1 VEIQSNLIFIVLSGL
16 AIVSKYTSPNKLY
29 RLFKLL
35 PILLLIIWI
44 AVFGDHQANLYTRAI
59 LTGLCFSL
67 IGDFLLLFPNQF
79 KSGLFSFLTGHV
91 WYILGFLSGNWS
103 FPLFPTLIITILAL
117 GMILQ
122 LYPSTRKLKI
132 LVLVYITVITG
143 MGISAFGR
151 LDAFQSFS
159 ALIGSMGASLFMV
172 SDGVLGWNKFKKPF
186 HLADGIILFSYYSGQ
201 WMIAYSAMMYP

>member
-16 AIVSKYTSPNKLY
+16 AIVSKYISPNKLY

-44 AVFGDHQANLYTRAI
+44 AVFGDYQANLYTRAI

-79 KSGLFSFLTGHV
+79 KLGLFSFLTGHV

-103 FPLFPTLIITILAL
+103 FPLLSTLTITILAL

-122 LYPSTRKLKI
+122 LYPSAGKLKI
-132 LVLVYITVITG
+132 PVLVYIIVITG
-143 MGISAFGR
+143 MGITSFGR
-151 LDAFQSFS
+151 LEALQTFPT
-159 ALIGSMGASLFMV
+159 LIGAIGASLFMI
-172 SDGVLGWNKFKKPF
+172 SDGVLGWNKFKNPF
-186 HLADGIILFSYYSGQ
+186 HLAEGIILITYYSGQ
-201 WMIAYSAMMYP
+201 WLIACSSVC